1 MSEWIDVCAADL
13 APGELRGL
21 EVGKRLVLLASHG
34 GRICAIDDFCNHAGC
49 LLSGGW
55 IDGRKA
61 AVVCPCH
68 EYAFE
73 LATGKNVTFPRLS
86 EDQESFP
93 LKIENGRVLLR
104 IPDLGVNLGGG
115 TSSGGGHG

>member
-1 MSEWIDVCAADL
+1 VSDWIDVGAADL
-13 APGELRGL
+13 APGELRGI
-21 EVGKRLVLLASHG
+21 EVGKRLVLLANDRG
-34 GRICAIDDFCNHAGC
+34 QLAAIDDFCNHAGC

-55 IDGRKA
+55 IDAKKC

-73 LATGKNVTFPRLS
+73 LRSGRNVTFPRLS

-93 LKIENGRVLLR
+93 LKVENGRVLLR
-104 IPDLGVNLGGG
+104 IGG
-115 TSSGGGHG
+115 TGVEDNNAR